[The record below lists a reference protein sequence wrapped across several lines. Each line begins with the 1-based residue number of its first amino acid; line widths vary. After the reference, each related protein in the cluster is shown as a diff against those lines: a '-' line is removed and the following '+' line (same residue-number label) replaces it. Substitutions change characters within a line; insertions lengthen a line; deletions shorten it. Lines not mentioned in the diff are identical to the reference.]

1 MIIFSHHGEEIDHQ
15 TQSKTTEQESPV
27 LYPQDH
33 DPAVAEVP
41 YMSGPWYVTPGCY
54 PEITPAQYHQAPI
67 IGGSVTSSVLRM
79 ITPPEYTPADCR
91 YYLDAEREDKNY
103 FDFGSAFHVRVLG
116 RGGEIVEVEA
126 ESWRGAA
133 AAEQKAARAAGKIPI
148 LTKDLKVVDAMA
160 ASTLA
165 HPDCARLLAAFTA
178 ELVIVW
184 EDATT
189 GLLCRAM
196 IDFVPDYD
204 LHMILGDLKSKAG
217 RASPSSV
224 SKAMADYRYDQ
235 QFAHYLAGCRVRGLG
250 ETITP
255 VLVATGKEPPHVPL
269 CRPVDEETIEIGMVC
284 NAKALDLYATSLA
297 TDRWP
302 GYDDPDGRRE
312 PLSLPGWKRHQFRE
326 ARDGGLYDI
335 PTEEIF

>member
-1 MIIFSHHGEEIDHQ
+1 MDHQ
-15 TQSKTTEQESPV
+15 TQSETTEQESPV

-91 YYLDAEREDKNY
+91 YYLDAEREDKDY

-116 RGGEIVEVEA
+116 RGGEIVEVKA
-126 ESWRGAA
+126 KSWKGEAA

-148 LTKDLKVVDAMA
+148 LAKDLKVVDAMA

-184 EDATT
+184 EDAAT

-204 LHMILGDLKSKAG
+204 LHMILGDLKSMAG
-217 RASPSSV
+217 RASPSAV
-224 SKAMADYRYDQ
+224 STSIARYGYHQ
-235 QFAHYLAGCRVRGLG
+235 QLAHYRAGCHARGLA
-250 ETITP
+250 ETVTP
-255 VLVATGKEPPHVPL
+255 VLAMCGKEPPHVPL
-269 CRPVDEETIEIGMVC
+269 CRPVDEEAIEIGTVC
-284 NAKALDLYATSLA
+284 NAKAMDLYATCLA
-297 TDRWP
+297 SGVWP
-302 GYDDPDGRRE
+302 GYDAPDAKRE
-312 PLSLPGWKRHQFRE
+312 PLSLPGWKQYQYRE
-326 ARDGGLYDI
+326 ARDDGIYDI
-335 PTEEIF
+335 TTEAIF